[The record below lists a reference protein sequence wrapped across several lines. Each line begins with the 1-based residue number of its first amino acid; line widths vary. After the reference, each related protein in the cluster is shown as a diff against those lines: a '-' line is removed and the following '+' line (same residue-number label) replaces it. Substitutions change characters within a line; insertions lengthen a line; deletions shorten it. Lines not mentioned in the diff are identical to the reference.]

1 MIRMILAIN
10 NQCFIGK
17 NNTLMYRLKDDMLN
31 FKKMTQNNIVVMGRK
46 TFESLNNRGLPNRLN
61 VVVTSKA
68 ETFEDIQTIT
78 THDMKRSETF
88 TKEGHVVYITPDSF
102 INQFLPFHR
111 DSEDEIWV
119 IGGAQVYEAA
129 TPFASEII
137 CTFVDDDEVGDV
149 ALKPKL
155 FGGFTH
161 LATLKSVDVDEDN
174 DKPYEIT
181 QLVRH
186 EDLEHKLRELQAQQ
200 HEMEKEQTQNNLS
213 TPLENGGL
221 RQGEAFVIAATTSA
235 ALSQI
240 DTESREDSSDSHSS
254 SSDSSSSSSD

>member
-1 MIRMILAIN
+1 MIRMIFAIN

-111 DSEDEIWV
+111 DSEDQNLTNCQALNSKFCSSINFLARLILLLEI
-119 IGGAQVYEAA
+119 GQE
-129 TPFASEII
+129 
-137 CTFVDDDEVGDV
+137 
-149 ALKPKL
+149 
-155 FGGFTH
+155 
-161 LATLKSVDVDEDN
+161 
-174 DKPYEIT
+174 
-181 QLVRH
+181 
-186 EDLEHKLRELQAQQ
+186 
-200 HEMEKEQTQNNLS
+200 
-213 TPLENGGL
+213 
-221 RQGEAFVIAATTSA
+221 
-235 ALSQI
+235 
-240 DTESREDSSDSHSS
+240 
-254 SSDSSSSSSD
+254 